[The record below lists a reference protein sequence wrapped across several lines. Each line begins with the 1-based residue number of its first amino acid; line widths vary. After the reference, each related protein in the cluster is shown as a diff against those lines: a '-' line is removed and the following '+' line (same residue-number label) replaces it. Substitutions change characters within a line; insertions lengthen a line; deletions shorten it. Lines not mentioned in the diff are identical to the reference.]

1 MPGRAGGLRGALQ
14 ASAKYFAAALCGGPV
29 LCTWQ
34 QWEEIRSAW
43 EARLWM
49 AGFWYVMSRRDAHLW
64 RGRAAGGREARRHLL
79 RS

>member
-1 MPGRAGGLRGALQ
+1 MPGRAGGLRGACRRLPNTLQ
-14 ASAKYFAAALCGGPV
+14 QRSVAGQSYAHGSSGKRSA
-29 LCTWQ
+29 
-34 QWEEIRSAW
+34 SAW

-49 AGFWYVMSRRDAHLW
+49 AGFWYVMSRRDAHLR